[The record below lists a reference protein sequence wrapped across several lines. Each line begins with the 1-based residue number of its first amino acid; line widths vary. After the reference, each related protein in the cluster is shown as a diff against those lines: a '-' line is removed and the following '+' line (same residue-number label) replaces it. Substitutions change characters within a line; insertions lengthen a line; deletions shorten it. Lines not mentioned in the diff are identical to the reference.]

1 MTNVWPNGSL
11 TMPRVTSEFQPNRKN
26 PVTGIVQPHNGID
39 MIGFDAI
46 ISPVT
51 GTVTFA
57 GYNGAAGNEVRI
69 REDGT
74 GDVIRLLHNRAL
86 NVRYG
91 QRVNQGNT
99 VAWMGSTGQS
109 TGPHCHEETR
119 PGGGSPINP
128 RDWYARRNSSTAG
141 SGGGAA
147 TPEPSKEDEMI
158 RIQAPGRGIAL
169 IGPGYYRPLATDEEV
184 NNSAPLIS
192 AHHTGNDRQFDL
204 WVSMALHGHAAGDI
218 SAVVRTEAR
227 PVKLYRYGGKV
238 IAVGDGGKVWEV
250 PSDAYRILLDALG
263 VAGPNIVRDIPTKE
277 ELDFLKMILGQLN
290 PDPAAEVKVDAVLS
304 ISEADAQRIADKID
318 LSTPE
323 EIASV
328 LSARLAE

>member
-11 TMPRVTSEFQPNRKN
+11 TMPRVTSEFDPARKN
-26 PVTGIVQPHNGID
+26 PVTGIVQPHQGID
-39 MIGFDAI
+39 MVGFDAI

-57 GYNGAAGNEVRI
+57 GYNGGAGNEVRI

-86 NVRYG
+86 NTRTG
-91 QRVNQGNT
+91 ARVAQGAT

-128 RDWYARRNSSTAG
+128 RDWYARRNTGAAG
-141 SGGGAA
+141 SGGT
-147 TPEPSKEDEMI
+147 TPAPILKDDEMI
-158 RIQAPGRGIAL
+158 RIQAPNRGIAL
-169 IGPGYYRPLATDEEV
+169 IGPGYFRPLANDEEV

-204 WVSMALHGHAAGDI
+204 WVSMAIQGNIAGGVADI
-218 SAVVRTEAR
+218 VRTESR
-227 PVKLYRYGGKV
+227 PFKLHNTSKGLEAFGPGGKT
-238 IAVGDGGKVWEV
+238 WLV
-250 PSDAYRILLDALG
+250 PSDAYRVLLDALM
-263 VAGPNIVRDIPTKE
+263 VAGPHVGRTLPDNERT
-277 ELDFLKMILGQLN
+277 FLITLLETLS
-290 PDPAAEVKVDAVLS
+290 PDPVNAGKVEAVLS
-304 ISEADAQRIADKID
+304 ISEEDAQRIADRIKV
-318 LSTPE
+318 
-323 EIASV
+323 ASPDQVADV
-328 LSARLAE
+328 LADRLAE